1 MCKTLVA
8 VSGCLVVGQKAF
20 ATMKK
25 PIPYSR
31 IAKEAQRQTRSPKMA
46 DGEPL
51 LDGEARYLP
60 AFTRFD
66 RNGDGNISEDELF
79 DAMRD
84 LGHQISE

>member
-1 MCKTLVA
+1 
-8 VSGCLVVGQKAF
+8 
-20 ATMKK
+20 
-25 PIPYSR
+25 
-31 IAKEAQRQTRSPKMA
+31 MA

-84 LGHQISE
+84 LGHQISEYYSLAQYVHQVSVTHPRDSTQRSRYPGW